1 MANKP
6 KQTRRRHTEPGKK
19 SGTMKS
25 TSHFKRTLL
34 ALAVFSLL
42 PLVVQAQTPAPVQQ
56 AKRAATV
63 PDVAKPDP
71 LKLTEAELSELVAFA
86 NEQQSLSNQL
96 QAKINAVLT
105 VSCQQCD
112 KAALITAAAIDAHN
126 YFQQTVKP
134 ASEKADA
141 RMREIQKAH
150 NCEGCAIKGGA
161 FVKPEKAE
169 SAK

>member
-1 MANKP
+1 
-6 KQTRRRHTEPGKK
+6 
-19 SGTMKS
+19 MKS
-25 TSHFKRTLL
+25 IFLTLL
-34 ALAVFSLL
+34 ISLFLCLSVAAQSPKPASKSADVSAAKASVNQAV
-42 PLVVQAQTPAPVQQ
+42 
-56 AKRAATV
+56 AA
-63 PDVAKPDP
+63 DP
-71 LKLTEAELSELVAFA
+71 LKLTEAELSELVALA

-112 KAALITAAAIDAHN
+112 KAALISAAAIDAHN

-169 SAK
+169 GAK